1 MKTKS
6 TGQSHSRPGK
16 RVLCWCG
23 AVLIRRW
30 RRPCRLW
37 KARSGSLGGTTDG
50 CSYAKLS
57 ESAETLMKA
66 PCSFWRAGWLMA
78 GVMVRVLKASP
89 ALKVEAR
96 APATV
101 N

>member
-1 MKTKS
+1 
-6 TGQSHSRPGK
+6 
-16 RVLCWCG
+16 
-23 AVLIRRW
+23 
-30 RRPCRLW
+30 
-37 KARSGSLGGTTDG
+37 
-50 CSYAKLS
+50 
-57 ESAETLMKA
+57 MKA